1 MGEERLDYCCTLKGK
16 HYFVSAPSSLVCPQ
30 QLLTT
35 YRESK
40 DAAQNLERVRERME
54 EDGLQPDVTTY
65 NHILDL

>member
-1 MGEERLDYCCTLKGK
+1 MLRC
-16 HYFVSAPSSLVCPQ
+16 FSPQ

-35 YRESK
+35 YRESE
-40 DAAQNLERVRERME
+40 DAAQNLERILERMK